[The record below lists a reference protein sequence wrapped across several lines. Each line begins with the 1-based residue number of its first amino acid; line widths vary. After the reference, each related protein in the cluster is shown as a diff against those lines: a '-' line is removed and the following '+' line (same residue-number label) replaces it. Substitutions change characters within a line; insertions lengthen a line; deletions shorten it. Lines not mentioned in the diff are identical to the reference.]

1 MLFRSMT
8 AIGLLATQAQAEV
21 PNVVADLAPVHS
33 LVARVMQGVGE
44 PTMIMQQGASP
55 HGYTLRPSEAA
66 ALQDADVVF
75 WVGEELSPWLET
87 AVDSLAGDA
96 HSIELLHTD
105 GTNVLNFREEVVFGE
120 DGDHEGHDD
129 HHGHGHGAHAFEW
142 AGLFDLKAG
151 TYNWSFAK
159 VDGDY
164 ADPAMKM
171 VVLAADDI
179 EAVEETAEELLE
191 ADASTAKADGEVLS
205 TSDVAYSLN
214 FDAAKDV
221 TNFTVE
227 IAADG
232 TYAFFTEHMPFE
244 FEADEHFF
252 KDTTG
257 ADVEPVAQEPEMDH
271 DHGHDDHHG
280 EEKHAD
286 HDDHGHEEGHKDHD
300 DHHDEHK
307 DEHAD
312 HDDHG
317 HDEHG
322 HDDHG
327 HDHDGADPHAW
338 LSPDNAINWLKVI
351 AEELSEH
358 DPANAELYATNA
370 AAGATEIAAAS
381 EAIAAKLAPL
391 SEGRFLVFHDAY
403 QYFEATYGI
412 QATGS
417 LHLSDATPPSAARL
431 VELQAEIKEHGIS
444 CVFAEPQF
452 NDDLVAAI
460 TPEGTNRG
468 ILDPLAT
475 DIPAGPAL
483 YTAWLNGMA
492 QAVVDCV
499 K

>member
-1 MLFRSMT
+1 MLYNNAEFAMLFRSMT
-8 AIGLLATQAQAEV
+8 AIGLMATQAQADV
-21 PNVVADLAPVHS
+21 PNVVADIAPIHS

-75 WVGEELSPWLET
+75 WVGEELSPWLED
-87 AVDSLAGDA
+87 AVENLARDA
-96 HSIELLHTD
+96 HSVELLHTE
-105 GTNVLNFREEVVFGE
+105 GTNLLNFREEVVFGE
-120 DGDHEGHDD
+120 HGDHDD
-129 HHGHGHGAHAFEW
+129 HGHEDKHA
-142 AGLFDLKAG
+142 
-151 TYNWSFAK
+151 
-159 VDGDY
+159 
-164 ADPAMKM
+164 
-171 VVLAADDI
+171 
-179 EAVEETAEELLE
+179 
-191 ADASTAKADGEVLS
+191 
-205 TSDVAYSLN
+205 
-214 FDAAKDV
+214 
-221 TNFTVE
+221 
-227 IAADG
+227 
-232 TYAFFTEHMPFE
+232 
-244 FEADEHFF
+244 
-252 KDTTG
+252 
-257 ADVEPVAQEPEMDH
+257 DH
-271 DHGHDDHHG
+271 DHGHGHDDHHG
-280 EEKHAD
+280 EENHAD
-286 HDDHGHEEGHKDHD
+286 HDEHGHEEGHKDHD

-307 DEHAD
+307 EEHA
-312 HDDHG
+312 
-317 HDEHG
+317 G

-358 DPANAELYATNA
+358 DQANAELYATNA

-381 EAIAAKLAPL
+381 EAIAAKLAPMTD
-391 SEGRFLVFHDAY
+391 GRYLVFHDAY

-431 VELQAEIKEHGIS
+431 VELQEEIKEHGIS

-492 QAVVDCV
+492 QAVVDCI

>member
-1 MLFRSMT
+1 MLYNNAEFAMLFRSMT

-120 DGDHEGHDD
+120 DGDHEGH
-129 HHGHGHGAHAFEW
+129 
-142 AGLFDLKAG
+142 
-151 TYNWSFAK
+151 
-159 VDGDY
+159 
-164 ADPAMKM
+164 
-171 VVLAADDI
+171 
-179 EAVEETAEELLE
+179 
-191 ADASTAKADGEVLS
+191 
-205 TSDVAYSLN
+205 
-214 FDAAKDV
+214 
-221 TNFTVE
+221 
-227 IAADG
+227 
-232 TYAFFTEHMPFE
+232 
-244 FEADEHFF
+244 
-252 KDTTG
+252 
-257 ADVEPVAQEPEMDH
+257 
-271 DHGHDDHHG
+271 
-280 EEKHAD
+280 
-286 HDDHGHEEGHKDHD
+286 KDHD

-307 DEHAD
+307 DEHAG

-431 VELQAEIKEHGIS
+431 VELQEEIKEHGIS